1 MQEIVPNLFLGP
13 YASANKNKVHLLHVC
28 LHVCAWGNM
37 VKCWKTLHNL
47 KFTLIWCAVLVNA
60 VTCNWIHLFYQLSH
74 LESTGITDIICVRHA
89 AEANF
94 IKPNFPEKIRY
105 GCFYSGCCFKEV
117 LLQSTIIY
125 HIFVVCFFWGG
136 GRGGVGGGLNM
147 IVHVYIWKA
156 KLRWL

>member
-28 LHVCAWGNM
+28 LHVCALGNM

-60 VTCNWIHLFYQLSH
+60 VTCNWINLFYQLSH

-89 AEANF
+89 AETNF

-105 GCFYSGCCFKEV
+105 GCFYSGCCFKE
-117 LLQSTIIY
+117 LFIAIY
-125 HIFVVCFFWGG
+125 HYLSYFCCMFFWGG
-136 GRGGVGGGLNM
+136 GRGGVGGG
-147 IVHVYIWKA
+147 
-156 KLRWL
+156 